1 MDFFGTESLGTDG
14 ILLRWHGRFVGGK
27 DTADQ
32 FAFAPFACDEGS
44 SAIAPLGKLVVGL
57 EVQAPF
63 GFLRIVARQAIGSE
77 DR

>member
-14 ILLRWHGRFVGGK
+14 IFLRWHGRFIGGK

-32 FAFAPFACDEGS
+32 FAFAPLTCDKRS
-44 SAIAPLGKLVVGL
+44 PAIAPLGKLVVGL
-57 EVQAPF
+57 EVQASF
-63 GFLRIVARQAIGSE
+63 GFLRIVARQAVGSE